1 MARSIYFVTLLVLA
15 ITLLVANEAV
25 ATSSPPKVEEIM
37 CIVPTYASVDPSGC
51 KVLAFAKQKAKHSI
65 IGCKRGVDD
74 STCKKA
80 CVEKENFEDGRCGG
94 IIRYCW
100 CSKPCVFDNIPND
113 AGTILVQD
121 AKIFEAEL
129 LEKELMMV

>member
-1 MARSIYFVTLLVLA
+1 MARSIYFMALLVLG
-15 ITLLVANEAV
+15 IILLVANGMQG
-25 ATSSPPKVEEIM
+25 SSI
-37 CIVPTYASVDPSGC
+37 C
-51 KVLAFAKQKAKHSI
+51 KTKSKTFNYRP
-65 IGCKRGVDD
+65 CKRGVDD
-74 STCKKA
+74 STCRKA
-80 CVEKENFEDGRCGG
+80 CVEKENFEDGRCEG
-94 IIRYCW
+94 IRRYCW